1 MSAQSRNDRNKIEIK
16 KLALYALCV
25 AICLIIGF
33 IENLVNLSF
42 IAPGVKLG
50 LSNCVALLLVCRG
63 DIKGAF
69 SVNIARILLSALL
82 FGSPISLLFA
92 LCGGIFSLAVTTVL
106 IRLKSVSEIGV
117 SIAGGAVH
125 NVFQCIAAVVFTGA
139 GVLYYLPVLLLC
151 GAACGAATGVL
162 VKIISK
168 KLKTNGI
175 F

>member
-1 MSAQSRNDRNKIEIK
+1 MSTESRNGGNKIEIK
-16 KLALYALCV
+16 RMALYALYV

-63 DIKGAF
+63 DVKGAF
-69 SVNIARILLSALL
+69 AVNIARILLSSLL
-82 FGSPISLLFA
+82 FGSPISLAFA
-92 LCGGIFSLAVTTVL
+92 LSGGLFSLAVTSAL
-106 IRLKSVSEIGV
+106 IRFKSVSEIGV

-125 NVFQCIAAVVFTGA
+125 NIFQCIAAVVFVGA
-139 GVLYYLPVLLLC
+139 GVLYYLPVLLLA
-151 GAACGAATGVL
+151 GALCGAATGVL